1 MKEVLEVIV
10 KAIVLNPDE
19 VVVTEVREDTR
30 VTLHLKMNQSDIK
43 LVLGVGGRN
52 LKDIR
57 QVLALIAVKEKVFV
71 NIQIDE

>member
-10 KAIVLNPDE
+10 KAIVLNPAE

-71 NIQIDE
+71 NIQIDD